1 MKKIILLIAIVIS
14 ITINSTYAQNEN
26 KNITYSFI
34 NEYGLFFGGGEADAT
49 IGLSGVFVNGIKMN
63 DQHFF
68 GIGLGYETDVMSG
81 QSIPIFLNYRYFFH
95 SDHKLKPLVNFGL
108 GTRFSYWSDEEIVGY
123 DPYYGYPIYQ
133 EVQKSAFGFYS
144 TIAAGFTINSFSFTS
159 GLFLKSMSKDFIAGF
174 EVKAGFTL

>member
-14 ITINSTYAQNEN
+14 ISINSLNAQSEN
-26 KNITYSFI
+26 KNLTYSFI
-34 NEYGLFFGGGEADAT
+34 NEYGLFFGGGESDAT
-49 IGLSGVFVNGIKMN
+49 IGLTGVFVNGVKMN

-81 QSIPIFLNYRYFFH
+81 QSIPMFINYRYFFK
-95 SDHKLKPLVNFGL
+95 SDRKIKPLVNFGL

-123 DPYYGYPIYQ
+123 DPYYGNPIYQ
-133 EVQKSAFGFYS
+133 DVQKSAFGFYS

-159 GLFLKSMSKDFIAGF
+159 GLFLKSVSTDFLAGF